1 VPNPPASGQRLTS
14 AGLVQR
20 SAKPTPARPAPTDHR
35 AVSASQRSP
44 EEVKAMLSRYRSGL
58 HQGRQPSSPDH
69 PEERS

>member
-1 VPNPPASGQRLTS
+1 MTVVLTA

-20 SAKPTPARPAPTDHR
+20 SAKQPGSAQVRPAAQGQH

-58 HQGRQPSSPDH
+58 QKGRQPTSPDH